1 MPINATIGSLMLD
14 LIGVELSAEE
24 RDLLQHPMTGG
35 VILFTRNYEDKQ
47 QLTELVK
54 QIRAVSQQ
62 PLLIAVDHEGGR
74 VQRFRPEFSRLP
86 PLGEFGAIYQEQP
99 EKALQLAEK
108 AAWLM
113 AIELRELAI
122 DFSFAPVL
130 DLDYGVSEVIGDRS
144 FGRDPSRVVSLASAY
159 IKGMKAAGMA
169 ATGKHFPGHG
179 AVVADSHL
187 AIPEDKRSEAEIW
200 QDDIQPFI
208 QLHQQGQLDAIMPAH
223 VIYSQLDQQP
233 AGFSAYWLQTILRQ
247 KIGFEGVIFSDDLSM
262 EGASFAGGYTERA
275 EAALAAGC
283 DMILACNHRAG
294 AIEILDQVRHKPTLE
309 QSQRLQRMVGKPL
322 YNQSAQL
329 GREYWEQVATEIT
342 ALA

>member
-1 MPINATIGSLMLD
+1 MPINTTIGSLMLD

-24 RDLLQHPMTGG
+24 RELLQHPMTGG

-47 QLTELVK
+47 QLTELV
-54 QIRAVSQQ
+54 QQMRAVSQQ

-144 FGRDPSRVVSLASAY
+144 FGRDPNRVVSLASAY

>member
-1 MPINATIGSLMLD
+1 MPINTTIGSLMLD

-24 RDLLQHPMTGG
+24 RELLQHPMTGG

-47 QLTELVK
+47 QLTELV
-54 QIRAVSQQ
+54 QQMRAVSQQ

-144 FGRDPSRVVSLASAY
+144 FGRDPNRVVSLASAY

-294 AIEILDQVRHKPTLE
+294 AIEILDEVRHKPTLE
-309 QSQRLQRMVGKPL
+309 QSKRLQRMVGKPL

>member
-1 MPINATIGSLMLD
+1 MPSISPIGALMLD
-14 LIGVELSAEE
+14 LTSVDVSAEE
-24 RDLLQHPMTGG
+24 RELLQHPMTGG
-35 VILFTRNYEDKQ
+35 LILFTRNYEDKAQLIELIQ
-47 QLTELVK
+47 QV
-54 QIRAVSQQ
+54 RAIKPTV
-62 PLLIAVDHEGGR
+62 LIAVDHEGGR

-86 PLGEFGAIYQEQP
+86 PLGELGKIYQENP

-113 AIELRELAI
+113 AIELRECGI

-130 DLDYGVSEVIGDRS
+130 DLDYGVSQVIGDRS
-144 FGRDPSRVVSLASAY
+144 FGRDPQVVVTLASAY

-187 AIPEDKRSEAEIW
+187 AIPVDKRSEAEIW

-208 QLHQQGQLDAIMPAH
+208 QIHQQGQLDAVMPAH

-233 AGFSAYWLQTILRQ
+233 AGFSPYWLQTILRQ
-247 KIGFEGVIFSDDLSM
+247 KIGFNGVIFSDDLSM

-283 DMILACNHRAG
+283 DMILACNQRAG
-294 AIEILDQVRHKPTLE
+294 AIEILDQVRHTPTAA

-329 GREYWEQVATEIT
+329 GREYWEQVATEVT

>member
-24 RDLLQHPMTGG
+24 RELLQHPMTGG

-47 QLTELVK
+47 QLTELV
-54 QIRAVSQQ
+54 QQMRAVSQQ

-144 FGRDPSRVVSLASAY
+144 FGRDPNRVVSLASAY

-294 AIEILDQVRHKPTLE
+294 AIEILDQVRHKPTFE

>member
-1 MPINATIGSLMLD
+1 MPTNATIGSLMLD

-24 RDLLQHPMTGG
+24 RELLQHPMTGG

-47 QLTELVK
+47 QLTELVQ
-54 QIRAVSQQ
+54 QIRAASQQ

-86 PLGEFGAIYQEQP
+86 PLGEFGVIYQEQP

-144 FGRDPSRVVSLASAY
+144 FGRDPHVVVTLASAY

-187 AIPEDKRSEAEIW
+187 AIPMDKRSEAEIW
-200 QDDIQPFI
+200 HDDIQPFI
-208 QLHQQGQLDAIMPAH
+208 QLHQQGQLDAVMPAH

-233 AGFSAYWLQTILRQ
+233 AGFSPYWLQTILRQ
-247 KIGFEGVIFSDDLSM
+247 KIGFNGVIFSDDLSM

-283 DMILACNHRAG
+283 DMILACNQRVG
-294 AIEILDQVRHKPTLE
+294 AIEILDQVRHKPTSE

-322 YNQSAQL
+322 YNQNAQL
-329 GREYWEQVATEIT
+329 GREYWEQVVTEIT

>member
-1 MPINATIGSLMLD
+1 MPINTTIGSLMLD

-24 RDLLQHPMTGG
+24 RELLQHPMTGG

-47 QLTELVK
+47 QLTELV
-54 QIRAVSQQ
+54 QQMRAVSQQ